1 MTGMPARDWAVV
13 ISARGVRMFA
23 YGFLSVVLA
32 LYLSALGYSPIA
44 IGLLFTVA
52 LAGSAATSTA
62 VSMFV
67 DRWGR
72 RRMLVASAVAMTV
85 TGLGLATQTAFGL
98 ILALAALGGLSPTG
112 QEVGPFQPIEQAVL
126 SRSAAAV
133 RALPYAWYNLA
144 GTLAAAFGAL
154 AAGLV
159 PAALEAWGWQPIAA
173 QRVGAWTFA
182 GCGAALAVLYTTL
195 SAAVEAAPET
205 HPDLRGGP
213 RRSRRIVV
221 GLTGLFA
228 ADALA
233 GGFVVQGLVVLWFH
247 QRFGVNLES
256 LGVLFFATNLL
267 AALSYLPAA
276 WLADRIGLLNTAV
289 FTHIPSNLLLACVPL
304 MPTWPLAAA
313 MLLGRQALSSMDIP
327 ARQAYT
333 MAIVPPHERAAAA
346 GLTNAIRPAA
356 ASVAPVLSGAALAT
370 AAGGLPFFLAGGLKV
385 AYDIALWLVFRRVP
399 LLSAEGARRE

>member
-1 MTGMPARDWAVV
+1 MTSMPARDWAVL
-13 ISARGVRMFA
+13 ISARSVRMFA

-32 LYLSALGYSPIA
+32 LYLSAIGYSPVA

-62 VSMFV
+62 VSLLV

-72 RRMLVASAVAMTV
+72 RQVLVASALAMTV
-85 TGLGLATQTAFGL
+85 TGVGLATQTAFGVM
-98 ILALAALGGLSPTG
+98 LALAALGGLSPTG

-126 SRSAAAV
+126 SRSSAAARV
-133 RALPYAWYNLA
+133 MPYAWYNLA

-159 PAALEAWGWQPIAA
+159 PAALQAWGWQPLAA
-173 QRVGAWTFA
+173 QRAAAWAFA
-182 GCGAALAVLYTTL
+182 GSGVALAILYTTL
-195 SAAVEAAPET
+195 SRAVEAVPET
-205 HPDLRGGP
+205 HPDLRGGL
-213 RRSRRIVV
+213 RRSRRIVF

-233 GGFVVQGLVVLWFH
+233 GGFVVQSLVVLWFH
-247 QRFGVNLES
+247 QRFGVDLES
-256 LGVLFFATNLL
+256 LGVLFFGANLL

-276 WLADRIGLLNTAV
+276 WLSERFGLLRTAV
-289 FTHIPSNLLLACVPL
+289 FTHLPSNILLACVPL

-313 MLLGRQALSSMDIP
+313 MLLARQALSNMDVP
-327 ARQAYT
+327 TRQAYT
-333 MAIVPPHERAAAA
+333 MAIVTPGERAAAA

-356 ASVAPVLSGAALAT
+356 ASVAPVLAGAALAT
-370 AAGGLPFFLAGGLKV
+370 AASGLPFLLAGGIKV
-385 AYDIALWLVFRRVP
+385 AYDVALWLVFRRVP
-399 LLSAEGARRE
+399 LLAGGESPRR